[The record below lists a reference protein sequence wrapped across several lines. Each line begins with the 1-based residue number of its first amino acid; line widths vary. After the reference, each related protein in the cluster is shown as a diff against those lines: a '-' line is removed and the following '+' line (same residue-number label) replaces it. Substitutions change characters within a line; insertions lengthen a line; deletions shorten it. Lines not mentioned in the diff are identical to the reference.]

1 MATQPGVTDAVGHA
15 RPHLTSPGTRS
26 RQGLPEQHAA
36 HLRRGRAAHRS
47 GATALTPSRPRGP
60 RQRRP
65 IAVVADR
72 DLIRALKPGVAAR
85 ARDIAVEAVTI
96 PDSASLSEA
105 VMLLN
110 RYDTT
115 HLIAVDQAGGHP
127 VGILSASDIL
137 AAYAATGSAT

>member
-1 MATQPGVTDAVGHA
+1 MLWAMLD
-15 RPHLTSPGTRS
+15 LTSHSLEHIRVRDCLSSTPLTCD
-26 RQGLPEQHAA
+26 ADA
-36 HLRRGRAAHRS
+36 
-47 GATALTPSRPRGP
+47 ALTEVARLLSHHRVHAVLVRGD
-60 RQRRP
+60 P

-72 DLIRALKPGVAAR
+72 DLIRALKAGVAAR
-85 ARDIAVEAVTI
+85 ARDIPVEAMPV

-110 RYDTT
+110 QHDTT
-115 HLIAVDQAGGHP
+115 HLIAVDQAGGGP